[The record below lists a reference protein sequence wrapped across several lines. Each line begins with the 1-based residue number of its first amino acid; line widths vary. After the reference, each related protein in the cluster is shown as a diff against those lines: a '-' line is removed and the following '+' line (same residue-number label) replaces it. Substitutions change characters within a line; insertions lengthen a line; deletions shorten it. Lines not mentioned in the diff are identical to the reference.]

1 MNISTALKNRSH
13 GAFVLLLVVS
23 AVLVFVASGTTI
35 QFFKTLQPG
44 IVIMHALCA
53 GIGVGAATVT
63 DVFFMRFLKNYR
75 ISVREARTL
84 DVLSEIIWVALGLL
98 IFTGVLLYLPNQE
111 ALHQS
116 SKFLLKIVIV
126 ALLTLNGFILNNKI
140 SPRLKDISFGE
151 AHAHHGELHMLRKLV
166 FATGGISIVSWYTV
180 FILGSLRSIP
190 LPFTTL
196 VIIYAGLLLA
206 VIVGTQVF
214 EYLISRRKV

>member
-1 MNISTALKNRSH
+1 MT
-13 GAFVLLLVVS
+13 FLLLLAVS
-23 AVLVFVASGTTI
+23 VVLVITAPLAVI
-35 QFFKTLQPG
+35 NFFGNAKPV
-44 IVIMHALCA
+44 IVIIHSLCA

-63 DVFFMRFLKNYR
+63 DIFFMRFLKNYR

-116 SKFLLKIVIV
+116 SKFLLKVVIV
-126 ALLTLNGFILNNKI
+126 GLLTLNGFVLNNKI

-151 AHAHHGELHMLRKLV
+151 AHAHHGELHVLRKLV

-190 LPFTTL
+190 LQFTTL
-196 VIIYAGLLLA
+196 ALIYGGFLVMVII
-206 VIVGTQVF
+206 GTQVF

>member
-1 MNISTALKNRSH
+1 MNRSLLLKNRSH
-13 GAFVLLLVVS
+13 TAFLVLLAIS
-23 AVLVFVASGTTI
+23 IVLVFVASGPVI

-44 IVIMHALCA
+44 IVIIHALCA

-84 DVLSEIIWVALGLL
+84 DTLSEIIWVALGLL
-98 IFTGVLLYLPNQE
+98 IFTGALLYLPNQE
-111 ALHQS
+111 ALHHS
-116 SKFLLKIVIV
+116 SKFLLKVVIV
-126 ALLTLNGFILNNKI
+126 ALLTLNGFVLNNKI

-151 AHAHHGELHMLRKLV
+151 VHAHRGELHVLRKLV

-196 VIIYAGLLLA
+196 ALIYAGFLA
-206 VIVGTQVF
+206 VVIIGTQVF
-214 EYLISRRKV
+214 EHLISRRKV